1 MRHLQPVTLGYSN
14 MRHLQADTLGYS
26 NMRHLQPVNLGYPN
40 MRHLQPVTR
49 GYSNMRHLQ
58 SFTLGYPNMRHLQP
72 VTLGY
77 SNTRHLQPVTL
88 GYFNTR
94 HLQPVTLNI
103 SWLKYRQKNK
113 NILSVLSVLWW
124 HIVTCRARHNMPPWR
139 WQRQYWHAHLNKIC
153 NFTQLLVVVSLMMV
167 PTWTETCWSLFL

>member
-1 MRHLQPVTLGYSN
+1 MRHLQL
-14 MRHLQADTLGYS
+14 
-26 NMRHLQPVNLGYPN
+26 
-40 MRHLQPVTR
+40 VTR

-124 HIVTCRARHNMPPWR
+124 HIVTCRARHNMPPWHR
-139 WQRQYWHAHLNKIC
+139 QRQYWHAHLNKIC

-167 PTWTETCWSLFL
+167 PTWTETCWSCFYKFNWFLTFQRFFHIWVHYLDNKAFDPCDIFSRKAAWLF